1 MEVFVVLRSVWRGE
15 PETGLELLE
24 EPFRRADETAPI
36 TASVVLM
43 RCWGN
48 RANEGDRVLGVE
60 RTSGVAFAVAGAGAG
75 AASMVGGLAAIVFV
89 APYTQD
95 VSFFLCVF
103 AKRGGVSL
111 CVCGCTLPQQKGK
124 CQEDIGLLGAW
135 PG

>member
-24 EPFRRADETAPI
+24 EPFRRANETAPI

-60 RTSGVAFAVAGAGAG
+60 RTSGVAFAVADAG

-89 APYTQD
+89 HTIRKTCRSFCVCFRRRGC
-95 VSFFLCVF
+95 VSV
-103 AKRGGVSL
+103 
-111 CVCGCTLPQQKGK
+111 CVCGCTLPQHKGE
-124 CQEDIGLLGAW
+124 CQGDIGLLGAW
-135 PG
+135 LG